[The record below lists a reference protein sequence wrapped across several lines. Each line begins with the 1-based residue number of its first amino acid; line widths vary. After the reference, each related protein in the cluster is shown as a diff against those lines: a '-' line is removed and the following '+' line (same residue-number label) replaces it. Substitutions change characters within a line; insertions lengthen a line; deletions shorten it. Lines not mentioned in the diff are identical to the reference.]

1 MKSDAIR
8 PLSVSAESTVW
19 RRKKRGKNQLEKE
32 GEKRLTRGESYT
44 QGYTCNLT
52 FVVAALHSI
61 EVSSATADYRATHL
75 FIESSDRDG
84 RTKPS
89 GPDRCVR
96 VIASR
101 CVSSV
106 PMLDSRRAGI
116 GLHEAGSGR

>member
-1 MKSDAIR
+1 METEEEGQKS
-8 PLSVSAESTVW
+8 T
-19 RRKKRGKNQLEKE
+19 GE
-32 GEKRLTRGESYT
+32 GGGKRLTRGESYI